1 MLQYRSR
8 RIAVLVGA
16 LMTSLALTACGSGDT
31 TGEIGAEGSDSSSLT
46 TVSFGVGDPQLQ
58 VGTAP
63 YTSVPEV
70 MGYWEDNGLDVDVQG
85 TAGAVASVQG
95 LSTGIFDIVN
105 GGSSAFYDAAATD
118 PNLRVISLGA
128 ENVWKI
134 AVPPDSPITDIEDL
148 RGKTIGA
155 QSQSSSSYLF
165 GRAALAS
172 SGLDPD
178 ADVEW
183 LVVGVGAQAAQA
195 LQSGDID
202 AYASYDGPL
211 GVVGSL
217 SGAPLRALD
226 SPLDELTGTLGLATT
241 ATYLEENRE
250 TVLAFLRAYNEG
262 KIFADENPA
271 AAIQIH
277 WQQYPAQ
284 APKDVPIE
292 QAVEE
297 TLPIVTD
304 RWAADAAPGS
314 EGLVGYLDPAALKDS
329 ADFFFEHGLI
339 ENPIDLEQISAMD
352 AAKEAATSFDEEAAI
367 ADAEEWQPAS

>member
-1 MLQYRSR
+1 MCSFRSR
-8 RIAVLVGA
+8 KIVVLVGA
-16 LMTSLALTACGSGDT
+16 LTASLAITACGSADT
-31 TGEIGAEGSDSSSLT
+31 TDSGDASGLS

-63 YTSVPEV
+63 YTSVPEQ
-70 MGYWEDNGLDVDVQG
+70 MGYWENNGLDVEVQG

-95 LSTGIFDIVN
+95 LSTGVFDIVN

-118 PNLRVISLGA
+118 PNIRVISLGA

-134 AVPPDSPITDIEDL
+134 GVPPDSPITEIEDL

-178 ADVEW
+178 ADVNF
-183 LVVGVGAQAAQA
+183 LVVGVGAQAVQA
-195 LQSGDID
+195 LESGDID

-217 SGAPLRALD
+217 FGEPLRTLE

-262 KIFADENPA
+262 KIFANENPA

-284 APKDVPIE
+284 APKDAPIE

-304 RWAADAAPGS
+304 RWRADAAPGS
-314 EGLVGYLDPAALKDS
+314 EGLVGYLDPSELEESAA
-329 ADFFFEHGLI
+329 FFFENGLI
-339 ENPIDLEQISAMD
+339 ENPIDTEQVSGMD
-352 AAKEAATSFDEEAAI
+352 AAKEAATSFDEESAV
-367 ADAEEWQPAS
+367 ADADEWQPAG